1 VAGTPWGCYR
11 LAMSSCQCEGIESRF
26 DAAYAAQ
33 KLEKYRRAGP
43 DATTRALLDALSRE
57 GVEGMTLLDIG
68 GGVGAVQHELLR
80 SGVTSVV
87 EVEASA
93 AYQDA
98 CRQEAERQGHADRIE
113 HHLGDFG
120 TLADGIGLADIV
132 TLDRAVCCWPD
143 MRGLVRPSATKAG
156 RLYGLVYPRDDWW
169 VRIGWR
175 TFTRLRLLARS
186 NPMRVFVHR
195 TRDVEAILRDEG
207 LVPCSRRTMGVWQVV
222 VFARP

>member
-1 VAGTPWGCYR
+1 LPGGSVDCYR

-26 DAAYAAQ
+26 DAAYATQ
-33 KLEKYRRAGP
+33 KLERYRRAGP
-43 DATTRALLDALSRE
+43 DATTRVLLDALRRE
-57 GVEGMTLLDIG
+57 GVHGMTLLDIG
-68 GGVGAVQHELLR
+68 GGVGAVQHELLQ

-98 CRQEAERQGHADRIE
+98 CRQESERRGHAGRIE
-113 HHLGDFG
+113 HRLGDFG
-120 TLADGIGLADIV
+120 SLANAIEPADIV

-143 MRGLVRPSATKAG
+143 MPGLVRPSAARAR

-175 TFTRLRLLARS
+175 SFSRLRLLARS

-195 TRDVEAILRDEG
+195 TRDVEAIVREEG
-207 LVPCSRRTMGVWQVV
+207 LVRRSRRTMGVWQVV
-222 VFARP
+222 VFARA

>member
-1 VAGTPWGCYR
+1 MSGCAGACYR

-26 DAAYAAQ
+26 DATYAAQ
-33 KLEKYRRAGP
+33 KLERYRRLGP
-43 DATTRALLDALSRE
+43 DATTRALLDALVRE
-57 GVEGMTLLDIG
+57 GIVGMTLLDIG
-68 GGVGAVQHELLR
+68 GGVGAVQHGLLR
-80 SGVTSVV
+80 SGVSSVV

-98 CRQEAERQGHADRIE
+98 CREEAQRQGHPDRIE
-113 HHLGDFG
+113 HRLGDFG
-120 TLADGIGLADIV
+120 SLADGIGPADIV
-132 TLDRAVCCWPD
+132 TLDRSVCCWPD
-143 MRGLVRPSATKAG
+143 MPGLVRPSAARAG

-169 VRIGWR
+169 VRVGWR

-195 TRDVEAILRDEG
+195 TRDVEALLREEG
-207 LVPCSRRTMGVWQVV
+207 LVRRSRRTLGVWQVV